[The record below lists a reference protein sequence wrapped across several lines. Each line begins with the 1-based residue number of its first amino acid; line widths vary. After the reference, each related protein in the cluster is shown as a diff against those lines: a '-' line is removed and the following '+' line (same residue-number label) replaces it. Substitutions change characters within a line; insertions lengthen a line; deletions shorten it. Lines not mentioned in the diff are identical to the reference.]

1 MAHAVVGLRATPLR
15 EEASRGD
22 IMSRIPLVS
31 TRQKFCCAAI
41 AALFLVEAPSVLFE
55 DPLHMRDTT
64 YMHVVHRQITSH
76 GP

>member
-1 MAHAVVGLRATPLR
+1 
-15 EEASRGD
+15 
-22 IMSRIPLVS
+22 MSRIPLVS